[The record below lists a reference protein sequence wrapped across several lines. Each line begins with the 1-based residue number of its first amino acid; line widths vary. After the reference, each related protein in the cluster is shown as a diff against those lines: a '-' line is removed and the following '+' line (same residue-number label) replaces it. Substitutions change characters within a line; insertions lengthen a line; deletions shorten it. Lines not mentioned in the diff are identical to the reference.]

1 MQCHGIILN
10 MTGTTIHTPL
20 LYMKETTRKKTNQN
34 KRNESNEKKLD
45 KIKLQTSDPDSS
57 LPKNNNN
64 IV

>member
-1 MQCHGIILN
+1 

-34 KRNESNEKKLD
+34 KRNESKEKKLD